1 MELDRQSQWSCNYR
15 GFLLLELLFSLMMVG
30 IIASSC
36 ALWYCRLSDNSAH
49 LRNRLQALVV
59 AASVVEQL
67 HSGTLS
73 VSRLHAGYTEGKYTV
88 SYSPCSF
95 HELVP
100 VGLVHFMPLCVKVS
114 WQGGGKEWCVS
125 LVTALR

>member
-15 GFLLLELLFSLMMVG
+15 GFLLLELLFSLLMVG

-36 ALWYCRLSDNSAH
+36 ALWYCRLSDNATQLH
-49 LRNRLQALVV
+49 NRLQALVI
-59 AASVVEQL
+59 ATSIVEQL
-67 HSGTLS
+67 HAGTLS
-73 VSRLHAGYTEGKYTV
+73 VARVRAGYSEDNYTV
-88 SYSPCSF
+88 LCSPCSY

-100 VGLVHFMPLCVKVS
+100 AGLVHFMPLCVKVS

-125 LVTALR
+125 LVTTLH